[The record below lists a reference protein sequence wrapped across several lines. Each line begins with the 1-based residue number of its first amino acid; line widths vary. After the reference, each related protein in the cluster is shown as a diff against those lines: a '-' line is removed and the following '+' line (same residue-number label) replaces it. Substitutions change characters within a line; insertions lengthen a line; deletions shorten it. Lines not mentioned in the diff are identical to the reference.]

1 MNKKEILDSPIIC
14 RDYET
19 SGLNQFFDQPLTS
32 CAKRYVGGEVVD
44 QIYLSAKCESHRL
57 PSPIALFVNGL
68 SSCSLES
75 GIPLNTLMDLDNKF
89 NAMYPRD
96 FILAYNARFDFG
108 FSYSGAFQQLTN
120 SNWYS
125 WKTEHSVL
133 CGLEI
138 LKAIYGF
145 NLGSKIQFPLDL
157 LNSPSFSLER
167 VCHEN
172 GILYKAHNASEDVDA
187 TLAVFEMMKA
197 DSPEIVQ
204 HAMQYSQK
212 KSVKNLINQNSFVC
226 ASIGFG
232 ENLHGRALAPILFCN
247 NGLDLICLDVGQ
259 INPSQIKNI
268 HSWEISRQLVRGKID
283 DIFVLLPLNK
293 QKVIFGEEHYR
304 VCYSHSEL
312 SLTEIRERANVAR
325 ESKVLK
331 ELVSEAFKLFE
342 ITNRSSADS
351 SLELSIFDDF
361 VQPNESQFIHEFN
374 AIDWPNRWDLLK
386 STDLLEPTNRIA
398 RLARRVIIENCPDS
412 VPNPLLDAYRD
423 FCNQRLF
430 DLQSDRDQKW
440 INFSRVLSEL
450 QELRERFPDQEL
462 RLKELEEYYD
472 SRLAISP

>member
-1 MNKKEILDSPIIC
+1 MKERIIDSPIIC

-19 SGLNQFFDQPLTS
+19 SGLNQFYDQILTS
-32 CAKRYVGGEVVD
+32 CAKRYVDGQVVD
-44 QIYLSAKCESHRL
+44 ELYLTSACESHRL

-75 GIPLNTLMDLDNKF
+75 GISLNTLMDLDNKF

-96 FILAYNARFDFG
+96 FILAYNAKFDFG

-187 TLAVFEMMKA
+187 TLAVFEMMKS

-212 KSVKNLINQNSFVC
+212 KSVKNLISKNSFVC
-226 ASIGFG
+226 AAIGFG
-232 ENLHGRALAPILFCN
+232 EHLHGRALAPILFCN
-247 NGLDLICLDVGQ
+247 NGSDLICIDVGQ
-259 INPSQIKNI
+259 VSPAQIKNI
-268 HSWEISRQLVRGKID
+268 HSWEISRQLARGKID
-283 DIFVLLPLNK
+283 DIFILLPINK
-293 QKVIFGEEHYR
+293 QKIIFGEEHYR
-304 VCYSHSEL
+304 SCYTHSEL
-312 SLTEIRERANVAR
+312 SITELRERANVAR
-325 ESKVLK
+325 ENKALK
-331 ELVSEAFKLFE
+331 ELASDAFKLFE
-342 ITNRSSADS
+342 ITNRSSADA

-423 FCNQRLF
+423 FCNRRLF

-440 INFSRVLSEL
+440 VNFLRVLFEL

>member
-1 MNKKEILDSPIIC
+1 MKERIIDSPIIC

-19 SGLNQFFDQPLTS
+19 SGLNQFYDQILTS
-32 CAKRYVGGEVVD
+32 CAKRYVDGQVVD
-44 QIYLSAKCESHRL
+44 ELYLTSACESHRL

-75 GIPLNTLMDLDNKF
+75 GISLNTLMDLDNKF

-96 FILAYNARFDFG
+96 FILAYNAKFDFG

-187 TLAVFEMMKA
+187 TLAVFEMMKS

-212 KSVKNLINQNSFVC
+212 KSVKNLISKNSFVC
-226 ASIGFG
+226 AAIGFG
-232 ENLHGRALAPILFCN
+232 EHLHGRALAPILFCN
-247 NGLDLICLDVGQ
+247 NGSDLICIDVGQ
-259 INPSQIKNI
+259 VSPAQIKNI
-268 HSWEISRQLVRGKID
+268 HSWEISKQLARSTID
-283 DIFVLLPLNK
+283 DIFILLPINK
-293 QKVIFGEEHYR
+293 QKIIFGEEHYR
-304 VCYSHSEL
+304 SCYTHSEL
-312 SLTEIRERANVAR
+312 SITELRERANVAR
-325 ESKVLK
+325 ENKALK
-331 ELVSEAFKLFE
+331 ELASDAFKLFE
-342 ITNRSSADS
+342 ITNRSSADA

-423 FCNQRLF
+423 FCNRRLF

-440 INFSRVLSEL
+440 VNFLRVLFEL

>member
-1 MNKKEILDSPIIC
+1 MKERIIDSPIIC

-19 SGLNQFFDQPLTS
+19 SGLNQFYDQILTS
-32 CAKRYVGGEVVD
+32 CAKRYVDGQVVD
-44 QIYLSAKCESHRL
+44 ELYLTSACESHRL

-75 GIPLNTLMDLDNKF
+75 GISLNTLMDLDNKF

-96 FILAYNARFDFG
+96 FILAYNAKFDFG

-187 TLAVFEMMKA
+187 TLAVFEMMKS

-212 KSVKNLINQNSFVC
+212 KSVKNLISKNSFVC
-226 ASIGFG
+226 TAIGFG
-232 ENLHGRALAPILFCN
+232 EHLHGRALAPILFCN
-247 NGLDLICLDVGQ
+247 NGSDLICIDVGQ
-259 INPSQIKNI
+259 VSPAQIKNI
-268 HSWEISRQLVRGKID
+268 HSWEISKQLARSTID
-283 DIFVLLPLNK
+283 DIFILLPINK
-293 QKVIFGEEHYR
+293 QKIIFGEEHYR
-304 VCYSHSEL
+304 SCYTHSEL
-312 SLTEIRERANVAR
+312 SITELRERANVAR
-325 ESKVLK
+325 ENKALK
-331 ELVSEAFKLFE
+331 ELASDAFKLFE
-342 ITNRSSADS
+342 ITNRSSADA

-423 FCNQRLF
+423 FCNRRLF

-440 INFSRVLSEL
+440 VNFLRVLFEL